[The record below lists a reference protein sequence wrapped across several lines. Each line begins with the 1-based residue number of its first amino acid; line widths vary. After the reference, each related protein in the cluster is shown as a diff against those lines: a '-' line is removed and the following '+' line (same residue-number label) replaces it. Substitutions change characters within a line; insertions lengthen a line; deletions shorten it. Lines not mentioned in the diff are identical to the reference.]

1 MCWEKNDNSRPLWN
15 GFGVKRNVLLL
26 IGVVVLEHHTLL
38 KIFQSHTHHSYDFK
52 WISLLSCLSTFS
64 NLMKSHPPF
73 LMFKQISI
81 HLNYIFNFRTRLC
94 NSERNGIGLL
104 VFYGLFI
111 FYFFLYFISY
121 RLVRKV
127 LQEKASLLPWF
138 LASPWPAPPPPSLSI
153 SPYRLIV
160 HSVTTLSSI
169 LSPRHS
175 SASKLLK
182 QNHSLHVLMLGWMLL

>member
-15 GFGVKRNVLLL
+15 GFGVKCNVLLL
-26 IGVVVLEHHTLL
+26 IGVVVLEHHALL

-94 NSERNGIGLL
+94 NSERNPIGLL

-127 LQEKASLLPWF
+127 TRKSITFTLISCESMARP
-138 LASPWPAPPPPSLSI
+138 ASPLTLYISI
-153 SPYRLIV
+153 SSYC
-160 HSVTTLSSI
+160 TLRNHI
-169 LSPRHS
+169 EFNPLST
-175 SASKLLK
+175 ALECI
-182 QNHSLHVLMLGWMLL
+182 